1 MTTQVFTIARNTFL
15 ESVRQPIY
23 FILTALSGLFIL
35 LTTATAA
42 FSMDYSSSAEVSADD
57 KVALDINLATV
68 FVSGMLLAAFLAT
81 AVISKEIDRK
91 TVLTVVS
98 KPVSRVTV
106 VLGKYLGVSAAIL
119 ITVVTMI
126 VWVLMAVRHKV
137 LATTA
142 DELDQPVLVFSILAI
157 LLSVGLGVWCNFF
170 YSWSFPQVATLAMC
184 PLMLLAYLGVLMFN
198 PEWKLQ
204 ELAHDFKPEI
214 TKASVCLLASMLVLT
229 AVATAASAR
238 LGQVMTLV
246 VCAGVFVFGLMSNH
260 LIGRH
265 AIDNTFIARVQSAT
279 PQREGMKPL
288 NNPEDAYDL
297 KLETEPR
304 VRIAPGTPI
313 HYGPNPS
320 GLGMIT
326 PPFAPFVGDASDM
339 GALSDRTRPPALVAQ
354 SHKVRDLTIVRA
366 GAPTTASDPFV
377 SRPPQEGDFLFTRP
391 TRYNHVAW
399 GVWGIVPN
407 VQAFWLL
414 DAVSQNQKIP
424 LTHVGLVLAY
434 AMTQVGVFLSLAV
447 MLFQKR
453 EVG

>member
-1 MTTQVFTIARNTFL
+1 MISQVFTISRNTFL

-23 FILTALSGLFIL
+23 FILTALCGLFIL

-106 VLGKYLGVSAAIL
+106 VLGKYLGVSGAIL
-119 ITVVTMI
+119 ITVSTMI
-126 VWVLMAVRHKV
+126 IWVLMAVRHKV

-142 DELDQPVLVFSILAI
+142 DEFDQPVLVFTTLAV
-157 LLSVGLGVWCNFF
+157 LLSVGLGIWCNYF
-170 YSWSFPQVATLAMC
+170 YSWSFPQVTTLILC
-184 PLMLLAYLGVLMFN
+184 PLMLAAYLGVLLLG
-198 PEWKLQ
+198 PDWKPQ
-204 ELAHDFKPEI
+204 ELLHDFKPEI
-214 TKASVCLLASMLVLT
+214 TKASICLLSAMLVLT
-229 AVATAASAR
+229 GVATAASAR

-246 VCAGVFVFGLMSNH
+246 ICAGVFVFGLMSNH
-260 LIGRH
+260 LIGRF
-265 AIDNTFIARVQSAT
+265 AIDNTFIARIQSAT
-279 PQREGMKPL
+279 PQRDGMAAL
-288 NNPEDAYDL
+288 INPEDTYDL

-304 VRIAPGTPI
+304 VRMAPGTPV
-313 HYGPNPS
+313 YFGPNPS
-320 GLGMIT
+320 GYRLVT
-326 PPFAPFVGDASDM
+326 PDFEPFKGDVANMSD
-339 GALSDRTRPPALVAQ
+339 LSDRTKPAALAVLNQKA
-354 SHKVRDLTIVRA
+354 RDLTIVRTGTP
-366 GAPTTASDPFV
+366 GALV
-377 SRPPQEGDFLFTRP
+377 SRPPREGDFVFTRP
-391 TRYNHVAW
+391 TRFNYAAW
-399 GVWGIVPN
+399 GVWGIIPN

-424 LTHVGLVLAY
+424 MSHVAMVVVYGL
-434 AMTQVGVFLSLAV
+434 MQVGVFLSLAV
-447 MLFQKR
+447 ILFQKR